1 MSCRYKS
8 ITQQDDNIKVD
19 ITTGEYCAD
28 LPAGKNIAMVEYY
41 PALGK
46 SVVMISNV
54 HKRAKRCKNADEL
67 ARHLL
72 TPANKAT
79 RKVLSTTDKSA
90 TKANKPTV
98 SVAESDSINVTDAV
112 CDDVDNSIATVDY
125 STVDVE
131 TGELFSCRTSKSLH
145 LTWVHVG
152 KEIMAS
158 YKWDKCLF
166 ITCTMASRPSYDEMN
181 HLATGFINR
190 LKKQFK
196 EEFQGIHKF
205 LEPCEDGSW
214 HVHYIACFH
223 EIPKTFEKWA
233 KKWWARKQGYENS
246 MQVLIRKITSQDELE
261 AIIRYLNP
269 CSAKK
274 EHRIPFYPKNCQC
287 MRGYGDYAMPV
298 TAICTFATAKKIVG
312 NEMPTKRKNIRV
324 TDADTNVELYYRIEY
339 HFTTDIVSY
348 RLERCYDM
356 AADIHTND
364 TPPVQS
370 PMPAPPEKCCWEDVK
385 YTERNTALWQDYK
398 YANTERMYG

>member
-1 MSCRYKS
+1 MRCRYKS
-8 ITQQDDNIKVD
+8 ILQQADNVKVD
-19 ITTGEYCAD
+19 VTTGEYCAD
-28 LPAGKNIAMVEYY
+28 LPGENTKVMVEYY
-41 PALGK
+41 PAIGK
-46 SVVMISNV
+46 SVVIASNML
-54 HKRAKRCKNADEL
+54 KKAKHFRNADDL
-67 ARHLL
+67 ACYLHGKHSK
-72 TPANKAT
+72 PATTSKADNSNST
-79 RKVLSTTDKSA
+79 RSTRVDNA
-90 TKANKPTV
+90 
-98 SVAESDSINVTDAV
+98 VAENTKSIGVDASACDNVSADA
-112 CDDVDNSIATVDY
+112 DVDY

-131 TGELFSCRTSKSLH
+131 TGELFNCRTSKSLH

-152 KEIMAS
+152 KEIIAS

-196 EEFQGIHKF
+196 DEFQGIHKF

-233 KKWWARKQGYENS
+233 KRWWARKQGYENP

-269 CSAKK
+269 CSPKK
-274 EHRIPFYPKNCQC
+274 EHRIPHYPKNCQC

-298 TAICTFATAKKIVG
+298 TATCTFATAKKIVG
-312 NEMPTKRKNIRV
+312 NEMPTKRKNVRV

-348 RLERCYDM
+348 RLKRCYDM

-370 PMPAPPEKCCWEDVK
+370 PMPASPKKSYWEDAK
-385 YTERNTALWQDYK
+385 CTERNTALWQDYK

>member
-28 LPAGKNIAMVEYY
+28 LPAGKNIVMVEYY

-131 TGELFSCRTSKSLH
+131 TGVKL
-145 LTWVHVG
+145 
-152 KEIMAS
+152 
-158 YKWDKCLF
+158 Y
-166 ITCTMASRPSYDEMN
+166 SR
-181 HLATGFINR
+181 F
-190 LKKQFK
+190 
-196 EEFQGIHKF
+196 
-205 LEPCEDGSW
+205 
-214 HVHYIACFH
+214 
-223 EIPKTFEKWA
+223 
-233 KKWWARKQGYENS
+233 
-246 MQVLIRKITSQDELE
+246 
-261 AIIRYLNP
+261 
-269 CSAKK
+269 
-274 EHRIPFYPKNCQC
+274 
-287 MRGYGDYAMPV
+287 
-298 TAICTFATAKKIVG
+298 
-312 NEMPTKRKNIRV
+312 
-324 TDADTNVELYYRIEY
+324 
-339 HFTTDIVSY
+339 FTT
-348 RLERCYDM
+348 
-356 AADIHTND
+356 
-364 TPPVQS
+364 
-370 PMPAPPEKCCWEDVK
+370 
-385 YTERNTALWQDYK
+385 
-398 YANTERMYG
+398 

>member
-1 MSCRYKS
+1 M
-8 ITQQDDNIKVD
+8 KVEV
-19 ITTGEYCAD
+19 TTGEYCAE
-28 LPAGKNIAMVEYY
+28 LPGEKTKVMVEYY
-41 PALGK
+41 PAIGK
-46 SVVMISNV
+46 CVVTASNML
-54 HKRAKRCKNADEL
+54 KRAKHCKNADDL
-67 ARHLL
+67 ACYLL
-72 TPANKAT
+72 
-79 RKVLSTTDKSA
+79 DKH
-90 TKANKPTV
+90 NKPKHKLATTSKADNSNSTRSTRV
-98 SVAESDSINVTDAV
+98 DNAVAENAESIGVDAGA
-112 CDDVDNSIATVDY
+112 CDVDNGIADIDY
-125 STVDVE
+125 STVDTE

-152 KEIMAS
+152 KEIIAS

-181 HLATGFINR
+181 RLATGFINR

-196 EEFQGIHKF
+196 DEFQGIHKF

-223 EIPKTFEKWA
+223 DIPETFDKWA
-233 KKWWARKQGYENS
+233 KKWWARKQGYENPQ
-246 MQVLIRKITSQDELE
+246 QVLIRKITSQDELE

-298 TAICTFATAKKIVG
+298 TATCTFATAKKIVG
-312 NEMPTKRKNIRV
+312 DEMPTKRKNIRV
-324 TDADTNVELYYRIEY
+324 TDADTNIKLYYRIEY
-339 HFTTDIVSY
+339 HFTSDIISY
-348 RLERCYDM
+348 WLGRCYDI

-370 PMPAPPEKCCWEDVK
+370 SMPAPPEKCCWEDVK
-385 YTERNTALWQDYK
+385 YTERNTTLWQDYK